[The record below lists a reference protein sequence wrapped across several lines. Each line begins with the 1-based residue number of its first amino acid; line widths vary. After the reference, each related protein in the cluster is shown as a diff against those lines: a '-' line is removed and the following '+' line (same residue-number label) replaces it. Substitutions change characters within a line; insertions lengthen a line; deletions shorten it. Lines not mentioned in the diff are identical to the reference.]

1 MLFCSTTAD
10 TYSNPDQL
18 HDNDDFFWKYF
29 TYSKYDQRK
38 HPETPH
44 MALYLGEEFKQWRDV

>member
-1 MLFCSTTAD
+1 MLFCSTTGD
-10 TYSNPDQL
+10 TYSNPEQL

-38 HPETPH
+38 HPETPQ
-44 MALYLGEEFKQWRDV
+44 MALYLGEELKQ